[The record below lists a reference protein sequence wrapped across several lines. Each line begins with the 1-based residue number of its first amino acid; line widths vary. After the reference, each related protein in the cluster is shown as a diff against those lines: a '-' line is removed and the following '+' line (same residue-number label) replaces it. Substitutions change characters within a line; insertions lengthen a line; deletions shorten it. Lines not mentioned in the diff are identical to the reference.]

1 MALSQAD
8 LERAETQSWKKEPA
22 GGLEGLARE
31 QRLQPGLQPG
41 LDPNEILKS
50 GELT

>member
-8 LERAETQSWKKEPA
+8 PERAETQSWKKEPA
-22 GGLEGLARE
+22 GELEGSARE
-31 QRLQPGLQPG
+31 QRLQPG

-50 GELT
+50 GEPT